1 MKPKRSQRRLRSAPR
16 CRLVASWGWNRILF
30 PLEVIRDEKLTH
42 NGEVL
47 FTRRTPWEDFAQNKR
62 HIHVLEELK
71 SIVGSGYLTTTHSDS
86 EYVLKDQ
93 RAIEQLLFELYTYV
107 KVKKQVVGLALEL
120 IERLKILK
128 TESDFVQAAQLA
140 DKISE
145 CNLQSKSRR
154 KHTAQSITFPRN
166 D

>member
-1 MKPKRSQRRLRSAPR
+1 MTETERAYIAGFFDGDGSVMALIEPNPELRFKH
-16 CRLVASWGWNRILF
+16 RIR
-30 PLEVIRDEKLTH
+30 V
-42 NGEVL
+42 VL
-47 FTRRTPWEDFAQNKR
+47 KFAQNKR